1 MLFLSA
7 DYWHCTALFTNT
19 SLDGGWGHFYK
30 NNWHDINL
38 NCNIVCQTW
47 NIWKLGSPSF
57 CQFNHGSFHEQRYG
71 FIIVFFPFSH
81 FLHAKTTTYNDF
93 RCKKWDFQCPKLE
106 KETTCWGCC
115 RKYSVKMM
123 VSALFVNNDITF
135 GEFWQIL
142 EITYFRLIFSRFP
155 LMKPLNQNPM
165 VLSLK
170 LRLWWVLLINVS

>member
-7 DYWHCTALFTNT
+7 DYWHCSALFTNA
-19 SLDGGWGHFYK
+19 SLDGGWEHFYK

-106 KETTCWGCC
+106 KDTTCC
-115 RKYSVKMM
+115 RKYSVKM
-123 VSALFVNNDITF
+123 
-135 GEFWQIL
+135 
-142 EITYFRLIFSRFP
+142 
-155 LMKPLNQNPM
+155 KPQNQNPM
-165 VLSLK
+165 VRSLK
-170 LRLWWVLLINVS
+170 LRLWLVLLTNVS